1 MLGNTNGKV
10 NGIFAGL
17 LVTWIPARES
27 CMSPGIRLSFASF
40 RPWLSSARQQL
51 PSRFPG
57 HDRRGRLMML
67 HRPVPFLLGTTVM
80 LMAMMASVAMFT
92 GCGKG
97 TPGSTPSSAPADP
110 VASAPAA
117 KSVPDTSSIGW
128 EGVYSFEEAWE
139 TEGQDIKNI
148 ITYELDVT
156 RRGDSL
162 LAEFNAD
169 GYMTSIHAHCT
180 TIPNGE
186 HLVVLFKEAG
196 EDNML
201 NQAGEGDTLFT
212 LVRRGDR
219 LLTFWG
225 VMAPQAMELEDG
237 TPYFKKDR
245 TP

>member
-1 MLGNTNGKV
+1 MK
-10 NGIFAGL
+10 
-17 LVTWIPARES
+17 S
-27 CMSPGIRLSFASF
+27 
-40 RPWLSSARQQL
+40 
-51 PSRFPG
+51 
-57 HDRRGRLMML
+57 
-67 HRPVPFLLGTTVM
+67 HRPVVILHVAAFVCIMTGASTV
-80 LMAMMASVAMFT
+80 VFT

-97 TPGSTPSSAPADP
+97 TPGATPSSTPADTA
-110 VASAPAA
+110 ASAPVV
-117 KSVPDTSSIGW
+117 KRMTDTSSFGW
-128 EGVYSFEEAWE
+128 EGVYSFDEAWE

-148 ITYELDVT
+148 ITYELDVA

-180 TIPNGE
+180 TIPSDE
-186 HLVVLFKEAG
+186 RLVVLFKEAG
-196 EDNML
+196 EDNMF

-225 VMAPQAMELEDG
+225 VMAPQATELEDG